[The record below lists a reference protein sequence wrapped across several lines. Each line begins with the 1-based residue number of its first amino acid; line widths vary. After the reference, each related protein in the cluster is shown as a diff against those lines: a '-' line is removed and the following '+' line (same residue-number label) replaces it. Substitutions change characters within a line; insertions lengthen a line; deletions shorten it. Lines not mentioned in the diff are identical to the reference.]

1 MKVLII
7 EDEMLAQEELERLLA
22 KRFPDYEIV
31 GKFTTVK
38 DSVDW
43 LAENTADLIFLDIH
57 LADGNGFEIFEQID
71 VHAPVIFTTAYD
83 QYAIQ
88 AFTVNGIGYLLKPI
102 LESEL
107 VAAVE
112 KFNYFNPNNHVSALL
127 ESLRS
132 PKEFKSR
139 LVITKGDRIGF
150 LQIDD
155 IAYFYS
161 EDRLTFAMT
170 KDGKKCIVDYTIE
183 ALVSQLDPKKFF
195 RITRG
200 VIASINSI
208 KEIYRYFN
216 GRLHINLSPDF
227 HEELFVS
234 RARVS
239 EFLKWLDDN

>member
-1 MKVLII
+1 MKVVII
-7 EDEMLAQEELERLLA
+7 EDEELAQEELERLLN
-22 KRFPDYEIV
+22 KRFPTSEII

-38 DSVDW
+38 ESVDW
-43 LAENTADLIFLDIH
+43 LARNAADLIFLDIH
-57 LADGNGFEIFEQID
+57 LADGNGFEIFEQTD

-88 AFTVNGIGYLLKPI
+88 AFKVNGIGYLLKPI
-102 LESEL
+102 VESDL

-112 KFNYFNPNNHVSALL
+112 KFNSFNRNNINALL

-132 PKEFKSR
+132 PKAFKSR
-139 LVITKGDRIGF
+139 LTVTKGDRIEF

-170 KDGKKCIVDYTIE
+170 KDGKRCVVDYTIE
-183 ALVSQLDPKKFF
+183 SLVSQLDPQKFF

-200 VIASINSI
+200 VVISINSI
-208 KEIYRYFN
+208 KDIYRHFN
-216 GRLHINLSPDF
+216 GRLRMTLSPDF
-227 HEELFVS
+227 HEKLFVS
-234 RARVS
+234 RARAS

>member
-7 EDEMLAQEELERLLA
+7 EDEILAQEELERLLM
-22 KRFPDYEIV
+22 KKFPASEIV
-31 GKFTTVK
+31 GKFATVRE
-38 DSVDW
+38 SVDW
-43 LAENTADLIFLDIH
+43 LAKNAADLIFLDIH
-57 LADGNGFEIFEQID
+57 LADGNGFEIFEQTD
-71 VHAPVIFTTAYD
+71 VHTPVIFTTAYD

-88 AFTVNGIGYLLKPI
+88 AFKVNGIGYLLKPI
-102 LESEL
+102 IESEF

-112 KFNYFNPNNHVSALL
+112 KFNHFNTHNISALL

-139 LVITKGDRIGF
+139 IAITKGDRIAF
-150 LQIDD
+150 LQIEE
-155 IAYFYS
+155 IAYFYA

-170 KDGKKCIVDYTIE
+170 KDGKKYIVDYTIE
-183 ALVSQLDPKKFF
+183 SLSSQLEPKKFF

-208 KEIYRYFN
+208 KEIYRHFN
-216 GRLHINLSPDF
+216 GRLLIALSPDF
-227 HEELFVS
+227 HEKLFVS

-239 EFLKWLDDN
+239 EFMKWIDDK